1 LNIVRPGASD
11 SRRLYAGIFLLSMA
25 VLLLEL
31 VSTRIFSV
39 LMYYHFAFLVVSLAL
54 LGAGF
59 GALIF
64 QFLQGLSAHITSLS
78 FRISALLFPLA
89 VLLDLWLLP
98 RLQVGVQFDAGTV
111 KQLVALYFC
120 WVTPFLCAGYCL
132 AYLFRIRSENIS
144 RLYFWDLFGASVGC
158 VMLVPVLNTLG
169 GAGGMALVVLVG
181 WLAAV
186 FLLEPRQPGAWI
198 ALALPLV
205 PLLIL
210 VRGAAFSDWFPLQ
223 PAKGEENVSPDF
235 VRWNSLSRVTVRQLE
250 EGSAHVEIDA
260 DASTE
265 IPRLDRDSD
274 GGEDLRTT
282 IAALPYILNPNGDV
296 LIIGPGGGTDVL
308 RALHFGARSVTGVEV
323 NPIIAEEIMQRRYLD
338 FSGHLYRRPR
348 VNIVVDEGRS
358 FIRGSRRQFDVI
370 QATLVDT
377 WAATAAGAFSL
388 TENNLYT
395 VEAFKEYLDHLSPQ
409 GALAMT
415 RWELQPPQQTL
426 RLVSLAR
433 AALQELG
440 TANAH
445 RHLFIVREAPDSD
458 RVMATFLLSRSA
470 LTDEQISRLEAQALA
485 NNWRIL
491 YSPRH
496 SPRNVYTDLAET
508 PDPAGYWKRYGLDI
522 SPPRDVRPFF
532 FNSVR
537 WDRVWDTRSM
547 SFEASKTNLGI
558 LVLEILLFLTVLLSI
573 LFLLIPLP
581 FIRKAAAMESRG
593 SLRPLFYFFAIG
605 LGFIAVEI
613 GLIQRFILF
622 LGHPV
627 YAVSVILFCLLL
639 FSSAGS
645 FWSGGAERSA
655 RSSRRTTLAI
665 AVLVLALIAVLPRLI
680 YGAIQLPL
688 WSRILL
694 VLLVLF
700 PPAFLMGKPMPLGL
714 KLLRKHRPHLIPWAW
729 AVNGAAS
736 VVGSVVAVVLAMTV
750 GFNGVFIAAAAC
762 YVVAFMAVSF
772 L

>member
-1 LNIVRPGASD
+1 MKSQQAEAGPSPLQ
-11 SRRLYAGIFLLSMA
+11 LYAGVFLLSMA

-39 LMYYHFAFLVVSLAL
+39 LMYYHFAFLVVSLAM
-54 LGAGF
+54 LGAGL

-64 QFLQGLSAHITSLS
+64 QFTQDLSARGGELS
-78 FRISALLFPLA
+78 FRVAALLFPLA
-89 VLLDLWLLP
+89 VLLDLSLLP
-98 RLQVGVQFDAGTV
+98 RLQVGVNFNAGTV
-111 KQLVALYFC
+111 KQLVALYAC

-132 AYLFRIRSENIS
+132 AYLFRTRSENAS
-144 RLYFWDLFGASVGC
+144 RLYCWDLFGASVGC
-158 VMLVPVLNTLG
+158 VVLLRGLNLFG
-169 GAGGMALVVLVG
+169 GACGMAMAALIG
-181 WLAAV
+181 WLAAT
-186 FLLEPRQPGAWI
+186 LLLAHRRPWARVVA
-198 ALALPLV
+198 ALPVV

-210 VRGAAFSDWFPLQ
+210 LHGAAFRDWFPLR
-223 PAKGEENVSPDF
+223 PAKGEDNVSPDF
-235 VRWNSLSRVTVRQLE
+235 VRWNSLSRVTVSRGT
-250 EGSAHVEIDA
+250 GSAHIEIDA
-260 DASTE
+260 DASTD
-265 IPRLDRDSD
+265 ILRLDPNSNGDA
-274 GGEDLRTT
+274 GLRAS
-282 IAALPYILNPNGDV
+282 IAALPYVLNANGNV

-338 FSGHLYRRPR
+338 FSGYLYQRPR
-348 VNIVVDEGRS
+348 VRIVVDEGRS
-358 FIRGSRRQFDVI
+358 FIRGSRLQFDVI

-395 VEAFKEYLDHLSPQ
+395 VEAFREYLEHLSPN
-409 GALAMT
+409 GVLAMT

-433 AALQELG
+433 AALDELG
-440 TANAH
+440 TDDAR
-445 RHLFIVREAPDSD
+445 RHLFIVRESRDSD
-458 RVMATFLLSRSA
+458 RVMATFLLSRSPLA
-470 LTDEQISRLEAQALA
+470 EDQVSRLEAQARI
-485 NNWRIL
+485 NDWKIL
-491 YSPRH
+491 YSPRD
-496 SPRNVYTDLAET
+496 PPANVYTELAQT
-508 PDPAGYWKRYGLDI
+508 DDPSAYYKSYGLDI

-537 WDRVWDTRSM
+537 WDKVWDTRSM

-558 LVLEILLFLTVLLSI
+558 LVLEVLLFLTTLLTV

-581 FIRKAAAMESRG
+581 WVRKAETPASGGNLKR
-593 SLRPLFYFFAIG
+593 LLYFFAIG

-627 YAVSVILFCLLL
+627 YAVSVILFALLL

-645 FWSGGAERSA
+645 FRSGKTLDAA
-655 RSSRRTTLAI
+655 VNSRITTAAI
-665 AVLVLALIAVLPRLI
+665 AGVVLALIVVLPWVI

-688 WSRILL
+688 WSKILL

-714 KLLRKHRPHLIPWAW
+714 RLLRQERSHLIPWAW
-729 AVNGAAS
+729 AVHGAAS

-750 GFNGVFIAAAAC
+750 GFNGVFLAGAAC
-762 YVVAFMAVSF
+762 YGLAFLAVSF